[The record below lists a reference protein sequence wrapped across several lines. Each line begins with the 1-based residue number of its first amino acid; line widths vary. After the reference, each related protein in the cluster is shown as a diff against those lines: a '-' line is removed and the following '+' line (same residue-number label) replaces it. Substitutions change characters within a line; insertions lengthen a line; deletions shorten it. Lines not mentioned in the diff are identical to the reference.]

1 MNKLSGWFKDLSR
14 IGQVSL
20 VSVLSMGGMFTVSA
34 AFPPQTNTSTQP
46 PVSASVEKKEPVI
59 TTSVQ
64 TETQSIAFQK
74 KTVEDGRMAIGVT
87 SVRVNGVEG
96 LKTFMHT
103 ITFSDGKEID
113 RKTTETITN
122 EPVDEVTA
130 IGTYIKPTSVCDT
143 NYSGCVPIVS
153 YDLDCNDIGRSVVV
167 LGYDKHG
174 FDRDNDGYGCES
186 Y

>member
-1 MNKLSGWFKDLSR
+1 MSKLSGWFKNLSR

-20 VSVLSMGGMFTVSA
+20 VSVASLGGMFTVSA
-34 AFPPQTNTSTQP
+34 AFPPQTNTPAQP
-46 PVSASVEKKEPVI
+46 PVSVPIEKKEPVI

-64 TETQSIAFQK
+64 TETQSITFQK
-74 KTVEDGRMAIGVT
+74 KTIEDGAMAKGTT

-96 LKTFMHT
+96 LKTLTHT
-103 ITFSDGKEID
+103 ITLSDGKEID
-113 RKTTETITN
+113 RKTKEAVTS

-130 IGTYIKPTSVCDT
+130 IGTYVKPTPVCDT

-153 YDLDCNDIGRSVVV
+153 YDLDCGDIGRSVAV